1 MSNIILPDDLTEW
14 PLLDKELHYVIPARM
29 LGQNNIISLLM
40 KLDRDTRFKFN
51 MGHRVQH
58 SCCYPRFDLTGFLY
72 NIKPNPIYDI
82 LPDANPK
89 LRDFTEIADARAIE
103 LETKAAI
110 YETVYLF
117 WSGGIDSTMVL
128 CAILKN
134 CSAVF
139 CSKLVIV
146 LNNNSIDEFPEM
158 YHRHIRG
165 KFTEANTD
173 DFIAGVILHTNAALY
188 LTGDCG
194 DTIFGSGS
202 FPTLDKMYP
211 NVYKKSWVKN
221 KDFLVSFFTQTTG
234 NIAAGEFLVG
244 YVEES
249 MVRAKIEVD
258 TIYDFL
264 WWIDFNWGYNV
275 DVYMTWRMGLVPA
288 GLDARKYMEENLFI
302 FFNSKPFQ
310 NWSVASIGTNLRI
323 GDTGST
329 HKKSAKQYIFDYTK
343 DSEYFL
349 NKLKEDSAPKNK
361 QILDARLLVAVDTD
375 YNFYYGP
382 LGSEWLPK

>member
-1 MSNIILPDDLTEW
+1 MSNIILPDDLSEW
-14 PLLDKELHYVIPARM
+14 PLLDKELHHINPSRV
-29 LGQNNIISLLM
+29 LGKNNILTLLM

-51 MGHRVQH
+51 MGYMVQQE
-58 SCCYPRFDLTGFLY
+58 CCYPRFDLSNFLY
-72 NIKPNPIYDI
+72 NIKPNPIYDM
-82 LPDANPK
+82 LPDSNPK

-103 LETKAAI
+103 LENRATI

-134 CSAVF
+134 CSAAF
-139 CSKLVIV
+139 RSKLVIV

-158 YHRHIRG
+158 YQLHIRG

-173 DFIAGVILHTNAALY
+173 DFIAGLILHTNDALY
-188 LTGDCG
+188 LTGDIG
-194 DTIFGSGS
+194 DSIFGFDG
-202 FPTLDKMYP
+202 FPTIDKMYP
-211 NVYKKSWVKN
+211 NLYKNSWVKN
-221 KDFLVSFFTQTTG
+221 KDFLVSFFSKTTG
-234 NIAAGEFLVG
+234 NITAGKFLVD

-249 MVRAKIEVD
+249 LVRSKIEVD

-264 WWIDFNWGYNV
+264 WWINFNWGYNTG
-275 DVYMTWRMGLVPA
+275 VYMNWRLGLVPP

-310 NWSVASIGTNLRI
+310 NWAVASIGTNLRI

-361 QILDARLLVAVDTD
+361 QIYNNRMLVAVDTD

-382 LGSEWLPK
+382 TGAEWLPK